1 MTAWIGGEWLTPAIP
16 WIGAALLLLAGLAAV
31 AGVWARW
38 QPSHDDEDSGMPLLL
53 RWSPALVLGAG
64 CAALVWLAA
73 SGLDPDIRA
82 GATVG
87 ALFVVSAACAIW
99 LNRVGDGA
107 VRVMQESNF
116 WKQNAEGVAAQLSQ
130 VSEKEELL
138 NCAAKSLLTEL
149 ETTSVRI
156 FLLKKDLF
164 ELAGSQPAPLTKP
177 ESFAQSC
184 LLAQAFCPAH
194 RVPFLEILN
203 PLTGRP
209 GDWAKQLQRV
219 DTHELQAEQR
229 KLESLG
235 VEAAAGIWRDGELAG
250 FFLIGGRLIATPF
263 SAAQRLF
270 TTEVA
275 SEVSQMVGVLET
287 AEKMAGERVAAERAR
302 ADLEMA
308 ASVRKWMT
316 PPDVAEVA
324 GLEYGVSMETVA
336 GSPAS
341 FCDAVVLPGSAL
353 GIVMA
358 ETTTGGLQVAVE
370 MVRLQ
375 ALLRSRFYVYG
386 DDLREMLDSVERA
399 LLSAEGTPQP
409 IRLLLGHYS
418 ASSRRFTYVNAGYMP
433 PILLTN
439 RSDGS
444 ETKRLAATGR
454 PLTGEG
460 PADWAVQEIELRRRD
475 LLLAISPGLLSQP
488 GALEKWGENRLMET
502 MLELEKHPAPAI
514 AQRLV
519 REAAGGDNNTR
530 ATSERS
536 VIALRPTEAAVRPL
550 IIPLNTDIDI

>member
-1 MTAWIGGEWLTPAIP
+1 MTAWIGGEFLTPAMP
-16 WIGAALLLLAGLAAV
+16 WIGAALLLVAGLAAV

-38 QPSHDDEDSGMPLLL
+38 QPSPDDEDNGMPLLL
-53 RWSPALVLGAG
+53 RWSPALVFGAG
-64 CAALVWLAA
+64 CAALVWLA
-73 SGLDPDIRA
+73 SSELEPDIRT
-82 GATVG
+82 GAAVG

-107 VRVMQESNF
+107 VRLMQESNF
-116 WKQNAEGVAAQLSQ
+116 WKQNSEGVAAQLRQ
-130 VSEKEELL
+130 VSQKEELL
-138 NCAAKSLLTEL
+138 NCAAKSILTEL
-149 ETTSVRI
+149 EATSVRV
-156 FLLKKDLF
+156 FLLNNDLF
-164 ELAGSQPAPLTKP
+164 ELATSLPAPPTKP
-177 ESFAQSC
+177 ESFARSG
-184 LLAQAFCPAH
+184 LLALAFCPAH
-194 RVPFLEILN
+194 RAPFLEILN

-209 GDWAKQLQRV
+209 GDWSKQLQHV
-219 DTHELQAEQR
+219 DTHELQMEQR

-235 VEAAAGIWRDGELAG
+235 AEAAVGIWREAKLAG
-250 FFLIGGRLIATPF
+250 FFLIGGRLIAIPF

-275 SEVSQMVGVLET
+275 SEVSQMMDVLEA
-287 AEKMAGERVAAERAR
+287 AEKVAVKRAAAEQAT
-302 ADLEMA
+302 ADREMA

-324 GLEYGVSMETVA
+324 GLEYGVSAEIVA
-336 GSPAS
+336 GSPAG

-358 ETTTGGLQVAVE
+358 ETSTGGLQAAVE

-386 DDLREMLDSVERA
+386 DDLREMLESVERA
-399 LLSAEGTPQP
+399 LPSAEGTAQP

-418 ASSRRFTYVNAGYMP
+418 ASSRQFTYVNAGYMP

-460 PADWAVQEIELRRRD
+460 PADWEVQEIELRHKD

-488 GALEKWGENRLMET
+488 EALEKWSENRLMET
-502 MLELEKHPAPAI
+502 MLELEKHPALAI

-519 REAAGGDNNTR
+519 REVAGDDDNNR
-530 ATSERS
+530 AKSERS
-536 VIALRPTEAAVRPL
+536 VIALRPTEATVRPL
-550 IIPLNTDIDI
+550 LIVPSADIDI